1 MYINPEYF
9 IVDFLRN
16 RLTDPR
22 TSRRPTLT
30 SDSFTATASQ
40 TEFSLSPTTGK
51 SLQHVSSVDVE
62 GDVKIKWK
70 DYYIDPRDE
79 KIIFFSGVTLNE
91 NVEVN
96 YYEGTTNWIYWDKIT
111 KTLSSTSFPRIDVL
125 TITGPGK
132 RLGNYEAPV
141 ENAILFQIDV
151 WTKEKSDAQLF
162 TIDSKKYTGENLAKY
177 LAFEVMQNFEDN
189 EDDLHPAL
197 YDYTPTNAIPGTMPF
212 DEDYQCHHKIVEFIM
227 SGIKLGRIS

>member
-1 MYINPEYF
+1 MYLNPEYF

-40 TEFSLSPTTGK
+40 TDFTLTPTSGT
-51 SLQHVSSVDVE
+51 SLQNVSSVTVA
-62 GDVKIKWK
+62 GTAQTKWQ
-70 DYYIDPRDE
+70 DYYIDPRGQN
-79 KIIFFSGVTLNE
+79 IIFFTGLTVGQA
-91 NVEVN
+91 VVVN
-96 YYEGTTNWIYWDKIT
+96 YYEGTSNWIYWDKT
-111 KTLSSTSFPRIDVL
+111 SKTLSSTSFPRIDVL
-125 TITGPGK
+125 TISGPGK

-151 WTKEKSDAQLF
+151 WTKEKSDAQIF
-162 TIDSKKYTGENLAKY
+162 TIDSQNYTGENLAKY
-177 LAFEVMQNFEDN
+177 LAFQVMQNFEDHEN
-189 EDDLHPAL
+189 DLHPAL
-197 YDYTPTNAIPGTMPF
+197 YDYTPTNAIPSTMPF
-212 DEDYQCHHKIVEFIM
+212 DVDYQCHHKIVEFIM